1 MEAGAPSERR
11 AEDGCRSQQKHAQGL
26 SHISHLNDLSTITIH
41 LLACHFFSAVWKL
54 FDAYFYTS
62 YQLNTGKKMGLSALD
77 MLEQD
82 WCLLNN
88 NSTSVGFS
96 WLHNLW
102 MTWWVTTWLQHH
114 WKSEFLGPDWRK
126 WEIFGSRQ
134 CDKLGRIC
142 TYFWLRYILIF
153 LFIMNIYCR
162 VSLRRTVQE
171 GTENKGKSLFFLEF
185 SFWLFLHFIN
195 CVRIQK

>member
-1 MEAGAPSERR
+1 M
-11 AEDGCRSQQKHAQGL
+11 HA
-26 SHISHLNDLSTITIH
+26 
-41 LLACHFFSAVWKL
+41 V
-54 FDAYFYTS
+54 YFYTS
-62 YQLNTGKKMGLSALD
+62 YQLNMEKKMRLSALD

-82 WCLLNN
+82 WCLLDN

-102 MTWWVTTWLQHH
+102 MTWWVTTWLQHR

-126 WEIFGSRQ
+126 WEIFGCRQ

-162 VSLRRTVQE
+162 VSLRRTAQE
-171 GTENKGKSLFFLEF
+171 GTENKGKTLFFLEF
-185 SFWLFLHFIN
+185 SFWLFLHFYKL
-195 CVRIQK
+195 C